1 MSVLIHFLSWLGSA
15 WSIIVGTSHRTLVI
29 LTSYQIQHYHSRQT
43 RLHYTS
49 NNRVDSTVSLNLLP
63 FQGSVH
69 PRNIGVCI
77 YCWDFPRR
85 SRAIHLI
92 EGGAIMKLLLFHAIY
107 VYNSILYTII
117 SHLIGRVDQSAG
129 EYWTGVVFCGI

>member
-69 PRNIGVCI
+69 PPRNIGVCI
-77 YCWDFPRR
+77 IVGTFPED
-85 SRAIHLI
+85 HV
-92 EGGAIMKLLLFHAIY
+92 LF
-107 VYNSILYTII
+107 T
-117 SHLIGRVDQSAG
+117 
-129 EYWTGVVFCGI
+129 